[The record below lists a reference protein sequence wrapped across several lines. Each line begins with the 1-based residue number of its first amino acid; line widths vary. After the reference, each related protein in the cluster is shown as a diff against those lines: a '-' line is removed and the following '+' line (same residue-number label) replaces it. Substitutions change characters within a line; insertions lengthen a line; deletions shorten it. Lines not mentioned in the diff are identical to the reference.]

1 MREITTRSHRTLK
14 QPLKYSHYKKKRIKA
29 AKLAALRL
37 DNEPPY
43 MSNHR
48 LLLLILLVAYIFTP
62 TLFNW
67 IISSSGAWYRPFIIW
82 IIIIAIAFSMHR
94 FSKKS

>member
-1 MREITTRSHRTLK
+1 
-14 QPLKYSHYKKKRIKA
+14 
-29 AKLAALRL
+29 
-37 DNEPPY
+37 

-67 IISSSGAWYRPFIIW
+67 IVSPEGSWYRPFIIW
-82 IIIIAIAFSMHR
+82 LIIIILAFSLQ
-94 FSKKS
+94 KYQKSS